1 MAEKRDYYEV
11 LGLSKGASDD
21 EIKKAFRKLAKK
33 YHPDLNPGDKEAE
46 QKFKEVNEAYS
57 VLSDADKKSKYDRF
71 GHAGVDPNYGQ
82 GGAGGG
88 FSGGFSDFGDIGD
101 VFSSFFGGG
110 FSGGGFGGSSS
121 RANNAPRK
129 GQDRQASVQITF
141 EEAAFGCKK
150 EISFTRIE
158 TCPDCSGSGA
168 AKGTS
173 PETCPACNGSG
184 TVTTQQ
190 RTPLGV
196 FRSQHPCDRCGGKG
210 KIVKNPCPTCSG
222 SGFVRKNKRLNVNIP
237 AGIDDG
243 QSILLSGQGDAG
255 RNGGSNG
262 DTYVTVSVKKHKIF
276 ERDGMNIYCKVPIT
290 FAEAALGATIKVPTL
305 EGEIDYQ
312 IPEGTQTGKDFT
324 LKNRGITEING
335 SRRGDLRFTVEV
347 EVPKNLNAKQK
358 DLLRQFAETCG
369 EKNNVQKKK
378 FSDVVKN
385 IFNL

>member
-1 MAEKRDYYEV
+1 M
-11 LGLSKGASDD
+11 
-21 EIKKAFRKLAKK
+21 
-33 YHPDLNPGDKEAE
+33 
-46 QKFKEVNEAYS
+46 
-57 VLSDADKKSKYDRF
+57 
-71 GHAGVDPNYGQ
+71 
-82 GGAGGG
+82 
-88 FSGGFSDFGDIGD
+88 
-101 VFSSFFGGG
+101 
-110 FSGGGFGGSSS
+110 
-121 RANNAPRK
+121 
-129 GQDRQASVQITF
+129 
-141 EEAAFGCKK
+141 
-150 EISFTRIE
+150 
-158 TCPDCSGSGA
+158 
-168 AKGTS
+168 
-173 PETCPACNGSG
+173 
-184 TVTTQQ
+184 VTTQQ
-190 RTPLGV
+190 KTPLGV

-222 SGFVRKNKRLNVNIP
+222 SGFIRKSKRLNVNIP

-262 DTYVTVSVKKHKIF
+262 DTYVTVRVKKHKIF
-276 ERDGMNIYCKVPIT
+276 ERDGVNIYCKVPIT

-305 EGEIDYQ
+305 EGEVDYQ
-312 IPEGTQTGKDFT
+312 IPEGTQTGKEFIF
-324 LKNRGITEING
+324 KNRGITEING